1 QRLSHLGAELV
12 EFHAIRR
19 RKDGQNHFFARP
31 QNDALG
37 KLFSRDLQSSGCAL
51 RGVGGGVRHYRVGD
65 LAFVEKTLQTCGY
78 AHGRTP
84 FAMCIGKIIARRK
97 TKENMYP
104 TSLDLR
110 REQPD
115 SANRLLSYH
124 WT

>member
-1 QRLSHLGAELV
+1 
-12 EFHAIRR
+12 
-19 RKDGQNHFFARP
+19 
-31 QNDALG
+31 
-37 KLFSRDLQSSGCAL
+37 
-51 RGVGGGVRHYRVGD
+51 
-65 LAFVEKTLQTCGY
+65 
-78 AHGRTP
+78 
-84 FAMCIGKIIARRK
+84 MCIGKIIARRK